1 MTTAVPTSKATCT
14 NGFLLPAIAGGG
26 AASTR
31 NRSRERAV
39 EGLAHPERAQSPGA
53 EAPACRRTDAGLLP
67 FAADR
72 SRRPYRPAT
81 PPGVDARPCAI
92 RHPAPAVGPAP
103 PGDGLGPLLVRHRS
117 TRAALVRWT
126 A

>member
-14 NGFLLPAIAGGG
+14 NVFLLPAIAGGG

-39 EGLAHPERAQSPGA
+39 EGLAHPERAQPPGA

-81 PPGVDARPCAI
+81 PPGAGARPCNG
-92 RHPAPAVGPAP
+92 RPYGVREMRPAFGRRSV
-103 PGDGLGPLLVRHRS
+103 GPLLVRHRS
-117 TRAALVRWT
+117 
-126 A
+126 